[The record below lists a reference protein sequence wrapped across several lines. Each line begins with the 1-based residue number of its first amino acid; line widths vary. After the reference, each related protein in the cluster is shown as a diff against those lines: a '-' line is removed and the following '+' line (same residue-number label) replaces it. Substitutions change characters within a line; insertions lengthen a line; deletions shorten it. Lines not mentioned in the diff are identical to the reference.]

1 MARVKRSD
9 PLPRTLD
16 EVRKSQETPNPPGV
30 FVVRQD
36 KRVTGLHVHPE
47 GIAMLDNP
55 DFPWRP
61 EPPVAKVKRGIIRSR
76 LHIRFADGT
85 KTVIRPYKPGF
96 KGLIQAGQLDTIG
109 DFSTASGDGRNNS
122 SGLETLFAPIIV
134 IAAVILFPVSLWF
147 LAREVFGTSARAK
160 QADVVL
166 AQIRGV
172 IAPS

>member
-1 MARVKRSD
+1 M
-9 PLPRTLD
+9 PRTA
-16 EVRKSQETPNPPGV
+16 EEIKTSQETPNPPGV

-36 KRVTGLHVHPE
+36 KRVTGLHVHPG
-47 GIAMLDNP
+47 GIAMLDAP

-61 EPPVAKVKRGIIRSR
+61 EPAVTKVKRGIIRSR

-85 KTVIRPYKPGF
+85 KTVIRPYKPGL
-96 KGLIQAGQLDTIG
+96 KGLIQAGQVDSIG
-109 DFSTASGDGRNNS
+109 VINTASGDGRQS
-122 SGLETLFAPIIV
+122 DTLDSLVAPFVI

-166 AQIRGV
+166 AQIRAV